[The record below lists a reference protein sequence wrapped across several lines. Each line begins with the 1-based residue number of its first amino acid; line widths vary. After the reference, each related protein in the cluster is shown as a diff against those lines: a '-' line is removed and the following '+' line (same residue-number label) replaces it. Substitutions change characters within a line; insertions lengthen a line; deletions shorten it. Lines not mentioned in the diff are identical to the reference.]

1 MIFHCRRHLYFPL
14 PLLLNLQ
21 NLRLPFIDVSYKS
34 LSQISTMLTAE
45 EKTTSLVIPKEIKSL
60 ESVLFLMNQ
69 YLPLYTSCKSA
80 DKIIVLLQT
89 DSVY

>member
-1 MIFHCRRHLYFPL
+1 MSR
-14 PLLLNLQ
+14 
-21 NLRLPFIDVSYKS
+21 KS

-45 EKTTSLVIPKEIKSL
+45 EKRLLVILLKEIKSL
-60 ESVLFLMNQ
+60 GISTFLMNQ